1 MHEAQGRASSVTYSS
16 LLRACA
22 TLAALEP
29 GLQIHSFTI
38 KTIYDQDL
46 AVGNALVDMYAKCGS
61 TKDARLVFEM
71 LIVLDIV
78 SWNVMVSSFFF
89 ALS

>member
-1 MHEAQGRASSVTYSS
+1 MF
-16 LLRACA
+16 
-22 TLAALEP
+22 ALVQP
-29 GLQIHSFTI
+29 WLHWNQVFKIHSFTI